1 MVGTSNQLVPEMA
14 IESYRIELTN
24 CDGWVII
31 SGASYY
37 CDLPVRIYA

>member
-14 IESYRIELTN
+14 IESYRIEL
-24 CDGWVII
+24 II
-31 SGASYY
+31 SGASYH